1 MWKYLTFVLPV
12 IFLLVHTGVAEA
24 HFFGAT
30 RQIDG
35 YQVIFAPYPDVPV
48 AGSNSTLLNFS
59 VLENGS
65 NIFNIH
71 SAVVITQQG
80 SDMPVE
86 QLPYKPYEFSDITI
100 PYVFAEPGNY
110 VVTIQTRVIG
120 DEKYEAT
127 PLEASFDLLVE
138 NPGSQG
144 MPVEELM
151 LFYVTPASVAIAGIA
166 IYLHSKGKI

>member
-1 MWKYLTFVLPV
+1 MLGYAACILPV
-12 IFLLVHTGVAEA
+12 LVLLVHTGVADA

-30 RQIDG
+30 RQIDE

-65 NIFNIH
+65 NIFNIQ
-71 SAVVITQQG
+71 SAVVITQTG
-80 SDMPVE
+80 SDTPIE
-86 QLPYKPYEFSDITI
+86 QIPYRPYEFSDITI

-138 NPGSQG
+138 SSSGPN

-151 LFYVTPASVAIAGIA
+151 LFYVTPASIVIAGIA

>member
-1 MWKYLTFVLPV
+1 MSRLVAALLPALVL
-12 IFLLVHTGVAEA
+12 LAYAGMAADA

-35 YQVIFAPYPDVPV
+35 YQVIFAPFPDVPI
-48 AGSNSTLLNFS
+48 AGGNSTLNFS
-59 VLENGS
+59 VLRNGS

-71 SAVVITQQG
+71 SAIVITQKE
-80 SDMPVE
+80 SDTPIE
-86 QLPYKPYEFSDITI
+86 QIPYKPYEFSDITI
-100 PYVFAEPGNY
+100 PYTFDQPGNY

-127 PLEASFDLLVE
+127 PLEASFELSVE
-138 NPGSQG
+138 SSSGRNIPI
-144 MPVEELM
+144 EEL
-151 LFYVTPASVAIAGIA
+151 LLLYVTPASIAIAGIA